1 MYGEDHMWTYQG
13 YRIAL
18 LYGSLD
24 FFLKYIDTASLSS
37 ATVKKIYM
45 IKSYKKKGY
54 YYANKKEK
62 EI

>member
-37 ATVKKIYM
+37 ATVKIYM
-45 IKSYKKKGY
+45 IKSYKKRGY

-62 EI
+62 GI